1 MPLWRNMVVP
11 GGGPTMLNERALEHY
26 EQSVTLL
33 TAGCNPDLT
42 TKEAHVFAHL
52 ASVAIQL
59 AEFAV
64 NNHPLIAGIDED
76 LVPDRQMT
84 HQAPGGVWGAVPP
97 ASRPR

>member
-1 MPLWRNMVVP
+1 
-11 GGGPTMLNERALEHY
+11 MLNERALEHY
-26 EQSVTLL
+26 EQAVVLL
-33 TAGCNPDLT
+33 TTACAEGQDNET
-42 TKEAHVFAHL
+42 SHVFAHL